1 MVGIQNF
8 LRRFGE
14 SLLALIKVTLLSR
27 FRTSLKYQVKEKDLI
42 ILGNGP
48 SLASSIENRNLFLQ
62 DKDLMCV
69 NHFPNTSFYTELKP
83 KYFIT
88 VAPDL
93 WLDEIDKKFVDQSD
107 KLFREMARVTSWP
120 LIFLIPFEAK
130 KYKRW
135 RSDIEKNPNIHIIYY
150 NNIGIEGW
158 KVARHFFYKNNL
170 AMPRPHNVIIASI
183 YMAVNLGYKKIY
195 LWGTEHTQ
203 FKEISVDDNNIA
215 LINQK
220 HFYDGDSSRPSTLD
234 HKGIGHRKVH
244 EILFKFMIAFKNYF
258 LLEEY
263 SRSRGA
269 TVINDT
275 PGSLID
281 AFDRS
286 PNNNL

>member
-1 MVGIQNF
+1 MIQIQDF
-8 LRRFGE
+8 IKKLGE
-14 SLLALIKVTLLSR
+14 SILALIKVILLSK
-27 FRTSLKYQVKEKDLI
+27 FRTSLKHIVKDKDLI

-48 SLASSIENRNLFLQ
+48 SLAFSIENGNMFLQ

-69 NHFPNTSFYTELKP
+69 NHFPNTSLYPELKP

-107 KLFREMARVTSWP
+107 KLFQEMASVTSWP
-120 LIFLIPFEAK
+120 LTFLIPFEAK

-135 RSDIEKNPNIHIIYY
+135 RSNIEKNPNIHIIYY

-158 KVARHFFYKNNL
+158 KFVRHFFYKKNL

-183 YMAVNLGYKKIY
+183 YVAINLGYKKIF

-220 HFYDGDSSRPSTLD
+220 HFYDGNSSRPTTLD
-234 HKGIGHRKVH
+234 QKGIGYRKVH

-269 TVINDT
+269 KVINDT

-286 PNNNL
+286 QHNNL